1 MLLSQTALQKRKK
14 KNKVTGWLTQFGY
27 LSIFAN
33 PYIMN
38 NYGEFFAIFWTNY

>member
-1 MLLSQTALQKRKK
+1 MLLSQTALQKKK
-14 KNKVTGWLTQFGY
+14 KEKQSDRLTQFGY